1 MREKVHRRRSV
12 REGPLEKMAA
22 EEGPI
27 EKMAVEKEGSF

>member
-12 REGPLEKMAA
+12 GEGPPEKMAA

-27 EKMAVEKEGSF
+27 EKMAVGKEGSL